1 MNENVEEKLEEA
13 LKEQQRELE
22 LERKEYERNLEKD
35 LDELVSKSDF
45 EDKYDEQD
53 HVPHEDVEQ
62 QAVETVEQKL
72 SP

>member
-1 MNENVEEKLEEA
+1 MNENVEEKLEKA

-53 HVPHEDVEQ
+53 HVPHEDVEH
-62 QAVETVEQKL
+62 QAVETIEQKL